1 MNYRTFGRTNINVS
15 EIGFGAWGIGK
26 ALWKG
31 AEDDESL
38 RALNAAIDMGLNFID
53 TALAYGNGHSE
64 QLIAQLLKERSE
76 RIYVASKVP
85 PKNFKW
91 PAQPGI
97 PIENVFPPDHLT
109 ICTEKSLKNLD
120 VDCLDVQQMHVWNDE
135 WLSDPEW
142 FAPIEKLKRDG
153 KIQFFGVSIN
163 DYQPENAIQLIE
175 TGLVD
180 TVQVIFNIFEQT
192 PAEKLFP
199 ACIKHNIGVIVRVPL
214 DEGGLSGKINRNTT
228 FPSGDF
234 RNSYFRGDRKQKV
247 EEQVKKLEEFLGSEA
262 ESIPEL
268 ALKFSLGFEAVSTI
282 IPGMRTVNHAKSNC
296 AISDKPRLSPATISK
311 LGEHADNRNY
321 YLDD

>member
-1 MNYRTFGRTNINVS
+1 MNYRTLGRTNIQVS
-15 EIGFGAWGIGK
+15 EIGFGSWGIGK
-26 ALWKG
+26 EMWKG

-38 RALNAAIDMGLNFID
+38 RALNIAIDAGLNFID

-64 QLIAQLLKERSE
+64 QLVAQVLKERSE
-76 RIYVASKVP
+76 RIYVATKVP

-97 PIENVFPPDHLT
+97 PIEQVFPPDHLT

-120 VDCLDVQQMHVWNDE
+120 IECIDVQQMHVWNDE
-135 WLSDPEW
+135 WLSEPEW
-142 FAPIEKLKRDG
+142 FAPVEKLKRDG

-175 TGLVD
+175 SGLVD
-180 TVQVIFNIFEQT
+180 CVQIIFNIFEQT

-199 ACIKHNIGVIVRVPL
+199 VCIEHNIGVIVRVPL

-234 RNSYFRGDRKQKV
+234 RNNYFHGDRKQQV
-247 EEQVKKLEEFLGSEA
+247 EEQVNKLEVFLGEEA
-262 ESIPEL
+262 ETMPGL
-268 ALKFSLGFEAVSTI
+268 ALKYCLGFEAVSTI

-296 AISDKPRLSPATISK
+296 AISDKDRLSSETITR
-311 LGEHADNRNY
+311 LREHAWQRNFY
-321 YLDD
+321 EK